1 MRTIALIEKDEN
13 GFGIFTPDLESTIIG
28 EGKSVEEAKADFMNS
43 YKEVIDSYIENGEAV
58 PEELIDL
65 EFAFKYD
72 VASVFN
78 EFPFINAMKLAEY
91 LGISPGLMRHYKA
104 GDTYISEA
112 QAKRIEAG
120 LHEFAERLL
129 QVAL

>member
-1 MRTIALIEKDEN
+1 MKTIALIEKDDN
-13 GFGIFTPDLESTIIG
+13 GFGIFTPDLASTIIG
-28 EGKSVEEAKADFMNS
+28 EGKSVKEAKADFINS
-43 YKEVIDSYIENGEAV
+43 YKEVLESYIENGEAV
-58 PEELIDL
+58 PDELIDL
-65 EFAFKYD
+65 EFSFKYD

-78 EFPFINAMKLAEY
+78 EFPFINATKLAEY

-112 QAKRIEAG
+112 QAKRIETG

>member
-58 PEELIDL
+58 PEELINL
-65 EFAFKYD
+65 EFSFKYD

-78 EFPFINAMKLAEY
+78 EFPFINATKLAEY

-112 QAKRIEAG
+112 QAKRIETG

>member
-78 EFPFINAMKLAEY
+78 EFPFINATKLAEY

>member
-65 EFAFKYD
+65 EFSFKYD

-78 EFPFINAMKLAEY
+78 EFPFINATKLAEY

>member
-1 MRTIALIEKDEN
+1 MKTIALIEKDDN
-13 GFGIFTPDLESTIIG
+13 GFGIFTPDLASTIIG
-28 EGKSVEEAKADFMNS
+28 EGKSVEEAKADFINS
-43 YKEVIDSYIENGEAV
+43 YKEVLESYIENGEAV

-65 EFAFKYD
+65 EFSFKYD

-78 EFPFINAMKLAEY
+78 EFPFINATKLAEY

-112 QAKRIEAG
+112 QAKRIETG

>member
-65 EFAFKYD
+65 EFEYKYD

-78 EFPFINAMKLAEY
+78 EFPFINATKLAEY

-112 QAKRIEAG
+112 QAKRIETG

>member
-78 EFPFINAMKLAEY
+78 EFPFINATKLAEY

-112 QAKRIEAG
+112 QAKRIETG

>member
-65 EFAFKYD
+65 EFSFKYD

-78 EFPFINAMKLAEY
+78 EFPFINATKLAEY

-112 QAKRIEAG
+112 QAKRIETG

>member
-1 MRTIALIEKDEN
+1 MKTVALIEKDAN
-13 GFGIFTPDLESTIIG
+13 GFGIFTPNLKSTIIG

-43 YKEVIDSYIENGEAV
+43 YKEVLDSYIENGEAV

-65 EFAFKYD
+65 EFSFKYD

-78 EFPFINAMKLAEY
+78 EFPFINATKLAEY

-104 GDTYISEA
+104 GDTYISDA

-120 LHEFAERLL
+120 LHDFAERLL

>member
-1 MRTIALIEKDEN
+1 MKTIALIEKDDQ
-13 GFGIFTPDLESTIIG
+13 GFGIFTPDLASTIIG
-28 EGKSVEEAKADFMNS
+28 EGKSVDEAKADFINS
-43 YKEVIDSYIENGEAV
+43 YKEVLESYIENGEAV

-65 EFAFKYD
+65 EFSFKYD

-78 EFPFINAMKLAEY
+78 EFPFINATKLAEY

-112 QAKRIEAG
+112 QAKRIETG

>member
-43 YKEVIDSYIENGEAV
+43 YKEVIDSYIESGEAV

-65 EFAFKYD
+65 EFSFKYD

-78 EFPFINAMKLAEY
+78 EFPFINATKLAEY

>member
-1 MRTIALIEKDEN
+1 MKTIALIEKDDN
-13 GFGIFTPDLESTIIG
+13 GFGIFTPDLASTIIG
-28 EGKSVEEAKADFMNS
+28 EGKSVEEAKADFINS
-43 YKEVIDSYIENGEAV
+43 YKEVLESYIENGEAV

-65 EFAFKYD
+65 EFSFKYD

-78 EFPFINAMKLAEY
+78 EFPFINATKLAEY

-112 QAKRIEAG
+112 QAKRIETG

-129 QVAL
+129 QVVL

>member
-1 MRTIALIEKDEN
+1 MKTIALIEKDDQ
-13 GFGIFTPDLESTIIG
+13 GFGIFTPDLASTIIG
-28 EGKSVEEAKADFMNS
+28 EGKSVEEAKADFINS
-43 YKEVIDSYIENGEAV
+43 YKEVLESYIENGEAV

-65 EFAFKYD
+65 EFSFKYD

-78 EFPFINAMKLAEY
+78 EFPFINATKLAEY

-112 QAKRIEAG
+112 QAKRIETG

>member
-1 MRTIALIEKDEN
+1 MKTIALIEKDKN

-43 YKEVIDSYIENGEAV
+43 YKEVRDSYIENGEAV

-65 EFAFKYD
+65 EFTFKYD

-78 EFPFINAMKLAEY
+78 EFPFINATKLAEY

-112 QAKRIEAG
+112 QAKRIETG

>member
-1 MRTIALIEKDEN
+1 MKTTVLIEKDEN
-13 GFGIFTPDLESTIIG
+13 GFGLFTPDLTSTIIG

-43 YKEVIDSYIENGEAV
+43 YKEVLDSYIENGEAV

-65 EFAFKYD
+65 EFSFKYD

-78 EFPFINAMKLAEY
+78 EFPFINATKLAEY

-104 GDTYISEA
+104 GDTYISDA

-120 LHEFAERLL
+120 LHDFAERLL
-129 QVAL
+129 LVAL

>member
-1 MRTIALIEKDEN
+1 MKTIALIEKDEN

-28 EGKSVEEAKADFMNS
+28 EGKSVEDAKADFMNS
-43 YKEVIDSYIENGEAV
+43 YKEVLESYLENGEAI
-58 PEELIDL
+58 PEELQDL
-65 EFAFKYD
+65 EFHFKYD

-78 EFPFINAMKLAEY
+78 EFPFINASKLAEY

-112 QAKRIEAG
+112 QAKRIETG